1 MSIKKNREKEETEN
15 RLDSLINV
23 VEKRERTERHLEE
36 YSDKKDAERLEP
48 SRRLQDIRNEEI
60 ENIKNNIT
68 GNQSHN
74 TDEFDNLKRN
84 YESTQNYMENNSDHM
99 SDSDIKNLKEKQQ
112 NRKEELD
119 NY

>member
-1 MSIKKNREKEETEN
+1 MSIKKNQEKEETEN
-15 RLDSLINV
+15 RLDNLINV
-23 VEKRERTERHLEE
+23 VEKRERTERHLEQ
-36 YSDKKDAERLEP
+36 YSDAKDDERLEP
-48 SRRLQDIRNEEI
+48 ARRLQDIRNEEI

-84 YESTQNYMENNSDHM
+84 YEYTQNYLDNNKDHM
-99 SDSDIKNLKEKQQ
+99 KDEDIKNLEEKQQ
-112 NRKEELD
+112 NRKDELD